1 MTTFVVGMI
10 VLAQTSLDGKITEVT
25 DTLTGLGRPLAI
37 LALVIAVL
45 SIIAEPA
52 LPEWAKENKGAIRKS
67 LFAAL
72 VLGLIPDLINLF
84 MGA

>member
-10 VLAQTSLDGKITEVT
+10 VIAQTSLDGKLTEIT
-25 DTLTGLGRPLAI
+25 DTLTGLGRPLSI

-45 SIIAEPA
+45 AVIVEPA
-52 LPEWAKENKGAIRKS
+52 LPDWAKENKGAIRKV
-67 LFAAL
+67 LFATL